1 MSLDLNTMKKHCIEV
16 DKSCEIGTEKEIKS
30 YYEDISFKKLLH
42 IYIQY
47 NGLGCYQK
55 EEPKDYKDTYSIDL
69 ITLSKIL
76 NKEL

>member
-42 IYIQY
+42 IYTMVLDAIKKR
-47 NGLGCYQK
+47 NRK
-55 EEPKDYKDTYSIDL
+55 TIRIPIR
-69 ITLSKIL
+69 
-76 NKEL
+76 